1 MTISRAVS
9 EPQRDPPP
17 VETERT
23 PPARPRRLVHLSVRE
38 YLPLLATVGL
48 WAVILVAIG
57 TADTARLFA
66 ASILSRAILM
76 LTRLSTARSIR
87 LRSGAE
93 RPVRRHARRIARM
106 VQLGALGANVLILVA
121 LVRALD
127 AIGQDEIAF
136 FLPLIA
142 VGWPSRVL
150 RFSDARTNSPY
161 YRLAMSGSG
170 LALVLGGWAAGLG
183 ALGVGLAFG
192 MREWV
197 AYAVIRF
204 WPRSPRAPLRPRDDP
219 LRFAEIARV
228 TALSGR
234 RLLTYRMTKVAL
246 TVFGPFGN
254 FAARTGRGMGW
265 HNRIEP
271 FLPHRLSGFI
281 LFSLATAGG
290 ALFLVLRSG
299 APAAMVGAA
308 GLMQLAAVSA
318 NIAMMWKYLPDR
330 NDPDLALDE
339 DDED

>member
-1 MTISRAVS
+1 MS
-9 EPQRDPPP
+9 EPQCDPPP
-17 VETERT
+17 ATTRSA
-23 PPARPRRLVHLSVRE
+23 PPSRPRRLFLLSVRE

-48 WAVILVAIG
+48 WSVILVAIG

-66 ASILSRAILM
+66 ANIMLRAILM
-76 LTRLSTARSIR
+76 LTRMSTARSIK
-87 LRSGAE
+87 LRTGAD
-93 RPVRRHARRIARM
+93 PDVRRHARRMARL
-106 VQLGALGANVLILVA
+106 VQLGVLVANVLILVA

-136 FLPLIA
+136 FLPLAA

-161 YRLAMSGSG
+161 YRLALSGSG
-170 LALVLGGWAAGLG
+170 LALVLLGWAAGLG

-192 MREWV
+192 MREWA

-204 WPRSPRAPLRPRDDP
+204 WPRSPRAPLRPRDDR
-219 LRFAEIARV
+219 LCFAEIARI

-246 TVFGPFGN
+246 TIFGPFGN

-281 LFSLATAGG
+281 LFSLATTG
-290 ALFLVLRSG
+290 AAIFLVLRSG

-308 GLMQLAAVSA
+308 GLMQLAAASA
-318 NIAMMWKYLPDR
+318 NIAAMWKYLPDR
-330 NDPDLALDE
+330 NDPNLEVE
-339 DDED
+339 DDDDD